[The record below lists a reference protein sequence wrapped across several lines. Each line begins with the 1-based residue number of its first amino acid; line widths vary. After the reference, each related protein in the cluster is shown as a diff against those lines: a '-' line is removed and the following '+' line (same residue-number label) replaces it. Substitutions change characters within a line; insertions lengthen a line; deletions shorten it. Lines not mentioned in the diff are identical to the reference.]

1 MNHEK
6 TVMRSLV
13 GLYIEKSLLEISKP
27 ALDKITEYLK
37 EKYKYQIHDCY
48 DHPEYLNAALEHI
61 FGKGGISI
69 SNSIKT
75 CLEEYNYDNKI
86 ASLIKTMNVSKL

>member
-1 MNHEK
+1 M
-6 TVMRSLV
+6 VMRSLV
-13 GLYIEKSLLEISKP
+13 SLAIEKGLLEISKP

-37 EKYKYQIHDCY
+37 ENYNCQIQDCY
-48 DHPEYLNAALEHI
+48 DHPEYLSTSLEHI

-86 ASLIKTMNVSKL
+86 ALLIKTMKIQK